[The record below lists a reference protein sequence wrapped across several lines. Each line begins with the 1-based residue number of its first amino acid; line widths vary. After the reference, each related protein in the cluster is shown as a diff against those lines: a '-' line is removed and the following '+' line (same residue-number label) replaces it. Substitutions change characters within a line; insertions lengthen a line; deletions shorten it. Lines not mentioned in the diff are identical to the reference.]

1 MAITFDV
8 ANCKDFQK
16 HFPDQGPVDNKQW
29 NPLFY
34 ALTMIMMLIG
44 PPEEKHMDEFWTRVN
59 IYQRTI
65 GPLAYRTPANSDKPE
80 DVYVTEE
87 QANSLAGLKIN
98 ISPITKGAFNRKLM
112 EILRNEHKR
121 GYLV

>member
-1 MAITFDV
+1 MISPCRSVATF
-8 ANCKDFQK
+8 Q
-16 HFPDQGPVDNKQW
+16 
-29 NPLFY
+29 
-34 ALTMIMMLIG
+34 
-44 PPEEKHMDEFWTRVN
+44 
-59 IYQRTI
+59 
-65 GPLAYRTPANSDKPE
+65 PLAYRTPANSDKPE
-80 DVYVTEE
+80 GVYVTEE